1 MKASTIRIIDYW
13 PGRLACWWLTQSR
26 RLREAM
32 GLGKPPAG
40 PPRRILFIKLV
51 EQGATVLAY
60 DAFEKATE
68 LVGRENVFF
77 CCFEENRPILDV
89 MDVIP
94 EPNILTIRLD
104 SLVTLVADVL
114 AVLAR
119 VRRERIDAVVDMEFF
134 ARGSAILTYLCGAP
148 RRVGIDRLTSE
159 APYRGDLMTHRVEY
173 NPYVHT
179 AVAYRLLVEALSGD
193 PGQIPQGKVPVEQF
207 CPRTP
212 TFAPTEADVAR
223 VRAWVPETAGP
234 LFVLNPNSEDSL
246 DVRKWPAENYVALGR
261 RLLERFPDAII
272 ALIGTPSERPEV
284 ERIQRAINSDQVLSL
299 AGKTTLRDL
308 VVLLALGD
316 VLVTNDCGPAH
327 FASMTGIHSV
337 VFFGPET
344 PDLFSPLGGRA
355 HIVHKR
361 LACSPCLTVF
371 NHRLSPCTDNV
382 CIKSITVDEVFDLA
396 VACLKARRAD
406 HSRA

>member
-1 MKASTIRIIDYW
+1 
-13 PGRLACWWLTQSR
+13 
-26 RLREAM
+26 M

-60 DAFEKATE
+60 DAFGKATE

-104 SLVTLVADVL
+104 SVVTLVADVL

-159 APYRGDLMTHRVEY
+159 APYRGDLMTHRVEF

-179 AVAYRLLVEALSGD
+179 AVAYRLLVESLACD
-193 PGQIPQGKVPVEQF
+193 PSQIPQGKVPVEHF
-207 CPRTP
+207 HPRTP
-212 TFAPTEADVAR
+212 AFAPTQDDIKR
-223 VRAWVPETAGP
+223 VRAWVPESTGP
-234 LFVLNPNSEDSL
+234 LLVLNPNSEDSL
-246 DVRKWPAENYVALGR
+246 DVRKWPAENYIALGR
-261 RLLERFPDAII
+261 RLLERFPDATI

-284 ERIQRAINSDQVLSL
+284 ERIQRAIGSDRVITL

-308 VVLLALGD
+308 VVLLALGH
-316 VLVTNDCGPAH
+316 VLITNDCGPAH
-327 FASMTGIHSV
+327 FASMTPIHSV

-344 PDLFSPLGGRA
+344 PDLFGPLGDRVR
-355 HIVHKR
+355 IIRKR

-371 NHRLSPCTDNV
+371 NHRLSPCNDNI
-382 CIKSITVDEVFDLA
+382 CIKSITVDEVFELA
-396 VACLKARRAD
+396 AACLETRRAD